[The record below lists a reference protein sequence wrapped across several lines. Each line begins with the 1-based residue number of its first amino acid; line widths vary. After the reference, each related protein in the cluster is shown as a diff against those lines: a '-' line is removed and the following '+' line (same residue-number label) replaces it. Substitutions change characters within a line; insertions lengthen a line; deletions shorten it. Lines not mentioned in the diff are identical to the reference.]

1 MDVSETK
8 LPITLGI
15 DTSLENTSTAQLKG
29 QMGTFTLTMTVL
41 AFTAPLVV
49 VSGFAPFII
58 AAGGMAAPVGFIITM
73 LLMLLFSMGFLT
85 MAKYSTRPRNF
96 YLFIREGLGSTMGLG
111 AAFMSITAYL
121 MLLIGTYTLCG
132 VSISSLLTSF
142 GGPDIPWWILSFI
155 GWGAVSTI
163 GYFQIDVSA
172 KIMCLIMF
180 VELLLVVIFNTSVFI
195 TGGAEGLSSMPFSFD
210 SFLDSNISVALL
222 FCILAFIGF
231 EATLLYRDEVKD
243 PEKTIPKATYIA
255 VAVIGVIYIVSTY
268 ALITAYGS
276 DALNI
281 AENKPNDM
289 FTDGMTL
296 YVTHTIT
303 QIAHLFVVTSIL
315 ATLLSIHN
323 AVTRYI
329 YNLSKDRVLPAKF
342 SAIHTKFNSPY
353 VASLTVSLIA
363 ISALLPMFILV
374 ADGATVYGKIN
385 GLGCVGV
392 VVLMALVSL
401 SVLVWFFKEGH
412 LKTKNYFM
420 VVIAPVT
427 SFSVLAVTAI
437 YIMQHVELVL
447 GGEVG
452 ENNQYL
458 YILLLS
464 FIIGIILASF
474 YKLKKIK
481 FM

>member
-1 MDVSETK
+1 MAVSETK

-15 DTSLENTSTAQLKG
+15 DTSLENTSSTQLKG

-49 VSGFAPFII
+49 VSGFTPFII

-121 MLLIGTYTLCG
+121 MLLIGTYALCG

-142 GGPDIPWWILSFI
+142 GGPDILWWILSFI
-155 GWGAVSTI
+155 GWGVVSTI

-210 SFLDSNISVALL
+210 GFLDSNISVALL

-255 VAVIGVIYIVSTY
+255 VAVIGGVYIVSTY

-392 VVLMALVSL
+392 IVLMALVSL

-420 VVIAPVT
+420 AVIAPVI
-427 SFSVLAVTAI
+427 SFSVLAITAI

-464 FIIGIILASF
+464 FIVGIILAIF

>member
-1 MDVSETK
+1 MAISETK

-15 DTSLENTSTAQLKG
+15 DSTLENTSTAQLKG
-29 QMGTFTLTMTVL
+29 QMSTFTLTMTVL

-73 LLMLLFSMGFLT
+73 FLMLLFSMGFLT

-121 MLLIGTYTLCG
+121 MLLIGTYALCG
-132 VSISSLLTSF
+132 VSISALITSF
-142 GGPDIPWWILSFI
+142 GGPEISWWILSLI
-155 GWGAVSTI
+155 GWGIVSTI
-163 GYFQIDVSA
+163 GYFQIDLSA

-180 VELLLVVIFNTSVFI
+180 VELLLVIIFNTSVFI
-195 TGGAEGLSSMPFSFD
+195 TGGAEGISSLPFSFD
-210 SFLDSNISVALL
+210 NFLDSNIAVALL

-255 VAVIGVIYIVSTY
+255 VAVIGMVYIISTY

-276 DALNI
+276 NALSI

-315 ATLLSIHN
+315 ATLLSVHN

-329 YNLSKDRVLPAKF
+329 YNLSKDKVLPTKL
-342 SAIHTKFNSPY
+342 SEIHSKFNSPY
-353 VASLTVSLIA
+353 MASLSVSIIA
-363 ISALLPMFILV
+363 MSALLPMFILV

-392 VVLMALVSL
+392 IVLMALVSL
-401 SVLVWFFKEGH
+401 SVLVWFVKEGRH
-412 LKTKNYFM
+412 KTKNYFM
-420 VVIAPVT
+420 AVIAPLI
-427 SFSVLAVTAI
+427 SFSVLAITAL
-437 YIMQHVELVL
+437 YIMQNVELVL
-447 GGEVG
+447 GGDVG
-452 ENNQYL
+452 ENTQYL
-458 YILLLS
+458 YILLVS
-464 FIIGIILASF
+464 FIVGIGLATY
-474 YKLKKIK
+474 YKYKKLN

>member
-1 MDVSETK
+1 MSVSETK
-8 LPITLGI
+8 LPITMDLNPLMG
-15 DTSLENTSTAQLKG
+15 NTSTTQLQG
-29 QMGTFTLTMTVL
+29 QMSTFTLTMTVL

-58 AAGGMAAPVGFIITM
+58 AAGGMAAPVAFVITM

-85 MAKYSTRPRNF
+85 MAKYSSRPRNF
-96 YLFIREGLGSTMGLG
+96 YLFITEGLGRTMGLG

-121 MLLIGTYTLCG
+121 MLLVGTYALCG
-132 VSISSLLTSF
+132 VSISSLLSSF
-142 GGPDIPWWILSFI
+142 GGPDISWWILSLM
-155 GWGAVSTI
+155 GWGIVSSI
-163 GYFQIDVSA
+163 GYFQIDLSA

-180 VELLLVVIFNTSVFI
+180 VELLLVVIFNTSVFM
-195 TGGAEGLSSMPFSFD
+195 TGGAEGLSSLPFSFE
-210 SFLDSNISVALL
+210 SFLESNISVALL

-255 VAVIGVIYIVSTY
+255 VAVIGMIYIISTY

-276 DALNI
+276 NALNI
-281 AENKPNDM
+281 AQIKPNDM

-296 YVTHTIT
+296 YVTSTIT

-315 ATLLSIHN
+315 ATLLSVHN

-329 YNLSKDRVLPAKF
+329 YNLSKDHVLPKKL
-342 SAIHTKFNSPY
+342 SAIHTKFHSPY
-353 VASLTVSLIA
+353 MASLTVASIA
-363 ISALLPMFILV
+363 IIALLPMFVLV
-374 ADGATVYGKIN
+374 EDGATIYGKIN
-385 GLGCVGV
+385 GLGCVGIV
-392 VVLMALVSL
+392 ILMALVSL
-401 SVLVWFFKEGH
+401 SVLVWFFKEGR
-412 LKTKNYFM
+412 LKTKNYLTA
-420 VVIAPVT
+420 VVAPII
-427 SFSVLAVTAI
+427 SFSILALTAV

-447 GGEVG
+447 GGEIG

-458 YILLLS
+458 YVL
-464 FIIGIILASF
+464 LASF
-474 YKLKKIK
+474 IVGMALACFYKIKKIK